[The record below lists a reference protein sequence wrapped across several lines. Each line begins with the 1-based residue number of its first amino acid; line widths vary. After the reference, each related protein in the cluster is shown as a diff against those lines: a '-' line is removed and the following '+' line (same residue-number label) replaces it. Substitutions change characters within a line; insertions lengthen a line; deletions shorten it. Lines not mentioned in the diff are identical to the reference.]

1 MANPE
6 SRKEPS
12 PPGLLCPPGYDKISP
27 KTSPARSPPLAKL
40 LRRKAVPHLLVVAF
54 YAILTLILTYPLITH
69 FNTHVMGTDIWA
81 FDEYTFIWNAW
92 WFKYSVLDL
101 HSSPLFSSYI
111 FYPLGISLVLY
122 TYNLFDALM
131 SLPLQPFLSLPAVAN
146 LLNVFALTFSGYGTY
161 LLVRYLLTRDEAKA
175 DGSSLGVD
183 GAAFLGGL
191 VYAFSS
197 YHFVY
202 AALGHYDMVS
212 TQWIPFYTL
221 FLVKT
226 VREPGW
232 RNAMLAGV
240 FATLALLCEMI
251 FGVFLAFLTMV
262 VVGFSGRRRVL
273 SLDFGKRFGVLLL
286 AALLTYSPV
295 GFPILREFFNA
306 EYALEGWGHSEKLL
320 VDLFGFTTPTA
331 LHPILG
337 TDWTQELVMVRE
349 GTSRFVDVN
358 TVFVGWVVIVLAL
371 FASVRCWSRAKAW
384 TVGAIA
390 SGVLAMGP
398 LLHINGRSAF
408 DLDGLLLNVPL
419 PFIILHYI
427 PIVKAN
433 RVPNRFSAMLILCLA
448 VLVGFGAHWILRR
461 IHRRGLLLSVSAIL
475 CVLVLFEH
483 LSIPFPLTDARVP
496 EWYYTLAEEPGDFA
510 ILEFPL
516 GWRNSFGVFGVERTQ
531 AQYYQSIHHKRLPS
545 GNISR
550 NPPFKFDYF
559 RRIPIFD
566 SIARLELYEELDP
579 ARLEQDK
586 LLADELVYFFDIRY
600 LVFQPVVPNRPPYS
614 DTKPRVA
621 EYVQQVFP
629 VEGVYQDA
637 SGLTVFRVSQRYPQT
652 QLSIDF
658 GTERAW
664 LYQGEGWSRDEVIGD
679 ASANWA
685 EARQARLFVPLRQLD
700 DYQMIFRA
708 LAFSYEGAPQQTV
721 QVIING
727 HRLTETFSIGPYW
740 ETYALT
746 LPAGDLKE
754 GLNEV
759 VLEFAY
765 AASPRDVLPGNFA
778 IGNTGVTSP
787 LEISVNSAGLPAGDF
802 AYITV
807 EGEDA
812 STHRRGYNLAVIDP
826 QSGAVVEQAGF
837 DTWANEFESQA
848 LAEFVAEVPEGYIV
862 AVAVKDDGASHLTE
876 AAVRALLTLGAQ
888 IDLRGTEH
896 LSHAIIGV
904 KGAPPGAALEASGEG
919 NSYLHVG
926 RSPDDRSLSVAL
938 DHVEFELR

>member
-12 PPGLLCPPGYDKISP
+12 PPGLLCPPGYDKISRE
-27 KTSPARSPPLAKL
+27 TSPARSPPLAKL

-81 FDEYTFIWNAW
+81 FDEYTFIWNMW
-92 WFKYSVLDL
+92 WFKYSTLDL
-101 HSSPLFSSYI
+101 HSNPLLSSYI
-111 FYPLGISLVLY
+111 FYPVGISLVLY
-122 TYNLFDALM
+122 TYNLFNALV
-131 SLPLQPFLSLPAVAN
+131 SLPLQPFLGLPAISN
-146 LLNVFALTFSGYGTY
+146 LMNLFAFTFSGYGTY
-161 LLVRYLLTRDEAKA
+161 LLLRYLLPREGTPEGR
-175 DGSSLGVD
+175 SSLSVH
-183 GAAFLGGL
+183 GAAFIGGL
-191 VYAFSS
+191 IYAFGS
-197 YHFVY
+197 YRFVY
-202 AALGHYDMVS
+202 ASLGHHNMVS
-212 TQWIPFYTL
+212 TQWLPFYTL
-221 FLVKT
+221 FLIKM
-226 VREPGW
+226 VREGSW
-232 RNAMLAGV
+232 RNAVVGGV
-240 FATLALLCEMI
+240 FAALTLLCEP
-251 FGVFLAFLTMV
+251 FLGVFLATLTV
-262 VVGFSGRRRVL
+262 LLLIFAGRRRVL
-273 SLDFGKRFGVLLL
+273 NLRFLRRFGLLL
-286 AALLTYSPV
+286 LTTAIMV
-295 GFPILREFFNA
+295 FPLGYPMLRELFSA
-306 EYALEGWGHSEKLL
+306 DYAMTGWGHSEKLL

-337 TDWTQELVMVRE
+337 NDWTQELTMVRE
-349 GTSRFVDVN
+349 GTARFVDVN
-358 TVFVGWVVIVLAL
+358 TVFLGWVVIVLAL
-371 FASVRCWSRAKAW
+371 FASVRYWGRLKAW

-390 SGVLAMGP
+390 SAVLAMGP
-398 LLHINGRSAF
+398 LLHINGRPTF
-408 DLDGLLLNVPL
+408 DLDGLLVNAPL
-419 PFIILHYI
+419 PFIVLHYI
-427 PIVKAN
+427 PVLSAN
-433 RVPNRFSAMLILCLA
+433 RVPNRFSCVLMLCLA
-448 VLVGFGAHWILRR
+448 VLVGFAAHAILRR
-461 IHRRGLLLSVSAIL
+461 ITRRGVLVVVAALLGL
-475 CVLVLFEH
+475 LVLFEH
-483 LSIPFPLTDARVP
+483 LALPVPLTEATVP

-579 ARLEQDK
+579 TRVEQDR

-614 DTKPRVA
+614 DTRPRVE

-637 SGLTVFRVSQRYPQT
+637 SGLTVFRVSQPHPPT

-658 GTERAW
+658 GTEGAR

-721 QVIING
+721 QVTING
-727 HRLTETFSIGPYW
+727 HRLPETFSISPYW

-746 LPAGDLKE
+746 LPAAILKE

-778 IGNTGVTSP
+778 IGSTGVTSP

-848 LAEFVAEVPEGYIV
+848 LAEFVAEIPEGYIV
-862 AVAVKDDGASHLTE
+862 AVAVKDDGAAHLTE

-926 RSPDDRSLSVAL
+926 RNPDDRSLSVAL